1 MDKITH
7 FPSSSILEEEA
18 CQWIVKF
25 ESDDEP
31 STQNIQQF
39 NAWLSKSPVHRKTLL
54 RLAKSWGDM
63 DVMSGLMIP
72 LGQSLKPRRSKLKT
86 FTLTP
91 LLFMAGIFRLL
102 VKGMQKLFRPL
113 VVLPALTFVIVFSLS
128 FFGTVSVPDIPNN
141 IYVTSNGEHSSH
153 TLDDGSVLTLNSNSQ
168 VEVSYSL
175 SKRVINLM
183 SGEAHFDVISD
194 PNRPF
199 EVYAGNRMVKAVGTA
214 FSVYR
219 LKNNIEVLVTE
230 GKVDLAI
237 VESTLLV
244 KPESSPNG
252 SEAFKQNLLDNP
264 IDKTIKIIAS
274 LEAGQSISIPISS
287 DDSINSGSISS
298 DSLDSPVVE
307 YAQGDIVRKLSWL
320 DGRLVFAGESL
331 EEVVAEV
338 SRHTSLIIEV
348 ADPELRKL
356 RIGGQFQA
364 GETDALFDVLES
376 GFGIKITRI
385 NKGHVQLNAK

>member
-1 MDKITH
+1 
-7 FPSSSILEEEA
+7 
-18 CQWIVKF
+18 
-25 ESDDEP
+25 
-31 STQNIQQF
+31 
-39 NAWLSKSPVHRKTLL
+39 
-54 RLAKSWGDM
+54 LAKSWGDM

-72 LGQSLKPRRSKLKT
+72 LGQSLKPRRSKLKA

-91 LLFMAGIFRLL
+91 LLFMAGIYRML
-102 VKGMQKLFRPL
+102 VSGTHQLFRPF
-113 VVLPALTFVIVFSLS
+113 VVLPALTLVIVFSLS

-141 IYVTSNGEHSSH
+141 IYVTSIGEHSTH

-168 VEVSYSL
+168 VEVSYTL
-175 SKRVINLM
+175 SKRVINLI

-199 EVYAGNRMVKAVGTA
+199 EVYAGNRMVKAIGTA

-219 LKNNIEVLVTE
+219 LKNTIEVLVTE

-237 VESTLLV
+237 IESTLLV
-244 KPESSPNG
+244 KPEISPRSRAKLN
-252 SEAFKQNLLDNP
+252 KNLSLEPLEN
-264 IDKTIKIIAS
+264 TVTVVAS

-287 DDSINSGSISS
+287 Y
-298 DSLDSPVVE
+298 SLDTPIVE
-307 YAQGDIVRKLSWL
+307 YAQGDLVRKLSWL

-338 SRHTSLIIEV
+338 SRHTPLIIEV
-348 ADPELRKL
+348 TDPELKKL

-376 GFGIKITRI
+376 GFGVEITRI

>member
-1 MDKITH
+1 
-7 FPSSSILEEEA
+7 
-18 CQWIVKF
+18 
-25 ESDDEP
+25 
-31 STQNIQQF
+31 
-39 NAWLSKSPVHRKTLL
+39 
-54 RLAKSWGDM
+54 
-63 DVMSGLMIP
+63 
-72 LGQSLKPRRSKLKT
+72 
-86 FTLTP
+86 
-91 LLFMAGIFRLL
+91 
-102 VKGMQKLFRPL
+102 
-113 VVLPALTFVIVFSLS
+113 
-128 FFGTVSVPDIPNN
+128 
-141 IYVTSNGEHSSH
+141 
-153 TLDDGSVLTLNSNSQ
+153 
-168 VEVSYSL
+168 
-175 SKRVINLM
+175 M

-264 IDKTIKIIAS
+264 IDKTIKIIAT

-338 SRHTSLIIEV
+338 SRHTPLIIEV
-348 ADPELRKL
+348 TDPELKKL

-376 GFGIKITRI
+376 GFGVKITRI

>member
-1 MDKITH
+1 VDKIIAL
-7 FPSSSILEEEA
+7 PSSSVIEEEA

-31 STQNIQQF
+31 STQDIQQF
-39 NAWLSKSPVHRKTLL
+39 NAWLSRSPVHRKILL

-72 LGQSLKPRRSKLKT
+72 LGHSLKPKLKT

-91 LLFMAGIFRLL
+91 VVFIADVFRRLSSETH
-102 VKGMQKLFRPL
+102 KMFRPL
-113 VVLPALTFVIVFSLS
+113 VVLPLLTIVIMFSLS
-128 FFGTVSVPDIPNN
+128 FLGTVSSPDVSKNM
-141 IYVTSNGEHSSH
+141 YVTSIGQHSSH
-153 TLDDGSVLTLNSNSQ
+153 TLDDGSILTLNSNSQ
-168 VEVSYSL
+168 VEVNYTL
-175 SKRVINLM
+175 SKRIIIL
-183 SGEAHFDVISD
+183 SRGEAHFDVVSD

-237 VESTLLV
+237 IESTLLV
-244 KPESSPNG
+244 KPKIPSRGRAGLNQKLSS
-252 SEAFKQNLLDNP
+252 DP
-264 IDKTIKIIAS
+264 IENTVTVIAS

-287 DDSINSGSISS
+287 NSINT
-298 DSLDSPVVE
+298 PVVE
-307 YAQGDIVRKLSWL
+307 YAQGDLVRKLSWL

-338 SRHTSLIIEV
+338 SRHTPLIIEV
-348 ADPELRKL
+348 TDPQLKKL

-376 GFGIKITRI
+376 GFGVKITRV

>member
-7 FPSSSILEEEA
+7 FPSSSVLEEEA

-31 STQNIQQF
+31 STQDILQF

-54 RLAKSWGDM
+54 LLTKSWGDM

-91 LLFMAGIFRLL
+91 LLFMTGIFRLL
-102 VKGMQKLFRPL
+102 VNGMQKLLSPL
-113 VVLPALTFVIVFSLS
+113 VVVPALTLVIMLSLS
-128 FFGTVSVPDIPNN
+128 FFETVSPPEIPNN
-141 IYVTSNGEHSSH
+141 VYITSIGEHSTH
-153 TLDDGSVLTLNSNSQ
+153 ILEDGSVLSLNSNSQ
-168 VEVSYSL
+168 VEVNYTL
-175 SKRVINLM
+175 NKRVINLLW
-183 SGEAHFDVISD
+183 GEAHFDVTPD
-194 PNRPF
+194 PRRPF

-237 VESTLLV
+237 IESTLV
-244 KPESSPNG
+244 VTPESTPTDSD
-252 SEAFKQNLLDNP
+252 AVKQNLAANP
-264 IDKTIKIIAS
+264 MENTVTVIAS
-274 LEAGQSISIPISS
+274 LEAGQSISIPVSS
-287 DDSINSGSISS
+287 K
-298 DSLDSPVVE
+298 SLDTPVVE

-338 SRHTSLIIEV
+338 SRHTPLLIEV

>member
-1 MDKITH
+1 VDKIIAL
-7 FPSSSILEEEA
+7 PSSSVIEEEA

-31 STQNIQQF
+31 STQDIQQF
-39 NAWLSKSPVHRKTLL
+39 NAWLSRSPVHRKILL

-72 LGQSLKPRRSKLKT
+72 LGHSLKPKLKT

-91 LLFMAGIFRLL
+91 VLFIADVFRRLSSETH
-102 VKGMQKLFRPL
+102 KMFRPL
-113 VVLPALTFVIVFSLS
+113 VVLPLLTIVIMFSLS
-128 FFGTVSVPDIPNN
+128 FLGTVSSPDVSKNM
-141 IYVTSNGEHSSH
+141 YVTSIGQHSSH

-168 VEVSYSL
+168 VEVNYTL
-175 SKRVINLM
+175 SKRIIIL
-183 SGEAHFDVISD
+183 SRGEAHFDVVSD

-237 VESTLLV
+237 IESTLLV
-244 KPESSPNG
+244 KPKIPSRGRAGLNQKLSS
-252 SEAFKQNLLDNP
+252 DP
-264 IDKTIKIIAS
+264 IENTVTVIAS

-287 DDSINSGSISS
+287 NSINT
-298 DSLDSPVVE
+298 PVVE
-307 YAQGDIVRKLSWL
+307 YAQGDLVRKLSWL

-338 SRHTSLIIEV
+338 SRHTPLIIEV
-348 ADPELRKL
+348 TDPQLKKL

-376 GFGIKITRI
+376 GFGVKITRV

>member
-1 MDKITH
+1 MDKITR
-7 FPSSSILEEEA
+7 FPSSSVLEEEA
-18 CQWIVKF
+18 CQWIVKL

-31 STQNIQQF
+31 STQDILTF

-72 LGQSLKPRRSKLKT
+72 LGQSLKPRRSKLKA

-91 LLFMAGIFRLL
+91 LLFMAGIYRML
-102 VKGMQKLFRPL
+102 VSGTHQLFRPF
-113 VVLPALTFVIVFSLS
+113 VVLPALTLVIVFSLS

-141 IYVTSNGEHSSH
+141 IYVTSIGEHSTH

-168 VEVSYSL
+168 VEVSYTL
-175 SKRVINLM
+175 SKRVINLI

-199 EVYAGNRMVKAVGTA
+199 EVYAGNRMVKAIGTA

-219 LKNNIEVLVTE
+219 LKNTIEVLVTE

-237 VESTLLV
+237 IESTLLV
-244 KPESSPNG
+244 KPEISPRSRAELN
-252 SEAFKQNLLDNP
+252 KNLSLEPLEN
-264 IDKTIKIIAS
+264 TVTVVAS

-287 DDSINSGSISS
+287 Y
-298 DSLDSPVVE
+298 SLDTPIVE
-307 YAQGDIVRKLSWL
+307 YAQGDLVRKLSWL

-338 SRHTSLIIEV
+338 SRHTPLIIEV
-348 ADPELRKL
+348 TDPELKKL

-376 GFGIKITRI
+376 GFGVKITRI
-385 NKGHVQLNAK
+385 NKGLVQLNAK

>member
-1 MDKITH
+1 MDKISV

-18 CQWIVKF
+18 CEWIVKF

-31 STQNIQQF
+31 SIQDIQQF
-39 NAWLSKSPVHRKTLL
+39 NTWLSKSPVHRQTLL
-54 RLAKSWGDM
+54 RLAKTWGDI

-72 LGQSLKPRRSKLKT
+72 LGHSLTPKRSKLKT
-86 FTLTP
+86 FTFTP
-91 LLFMAGIFRLL
+91 LLFITGIYRVFAN
-102 VKGMQKLFRPL
+102 GIQTLFRPMF
-113 VVLPALTFVIVFSLS
+113 VLPALTLVIMLGLS
-128 FFGTVSVPDIPNN
+128 FFGTVTPPEVPNN
-141 IYVTSNGEHSSH
+141 MYITSIGEHSTH
-153 TLDDGSVLTLNSNSQ
+153 ILDDGSVLSLNSNSQ
-168 VEVSYSL
+168 VEVIYTL
-175 SKRVINLM
+175 NKRVINLLK
-183 SGEAHFDVISD
+183 GEAHFDVTPD

-237 VESTLLV
+237 IESALVV
-244 KPESSPNG
+244 KPELTPTDS
-252 SEAFKQNLLDNP
+252 AVKQNLAANTEGN
-264 IDKTIKIIAS
+264 IVTVIAS
-274 LEAGQSISIPISS
+274 LEAGQSISIPVSS
-287 DDSINSGSISS
+287 K
-298 DSLDSPVVE
+298 SLDTAVVK

-331 EEVVAEV
+331 QEVVAEV
-338 SRHTSLIIEV
+338 SRHTPILIEV
-348 ADPELRKL
+348 TDPELRKL

-376 GFGIKITRI
+376 GFGVKITRI
-385 NKGHVQLNAK
+385 SKGHVQLNAK

>member
-1 MDKITH
+1 MDKISH
-7 FPSSSILEEEA
+7 FPSSLGLEEEA

-31 STQNIQQF
+31 SIQDIRAF
-39 NAWLSKSPVHRKTLL
+39 NAWLCKSPVHRDTLL
-54 RLAKSWGDM
+54 RLAKTWGDM

-72 LGQSLKPRRSKLKT
+72 LGQSLKPKRSKLKT

-91 LLFMAGIFRLL
+91 FLF
-102 VKGMQKLFRPL
+102 VKETFCALASWVQKLSRPL
-113 VVLPALTFVIVFSLS
+113 FALPVLTLIIMLSLS
-128 FFGTVSVPDIPNN
+128 FFETGLPPEVPNN
-141 IYVTSNGEHSSH
+141 TYVTSIGEHSKH
-153 TLDDGSVLTLNSNSQ
+153 TLEDGSILSLNSNSK
-168 VEVSYSL
+168 VEVKYTL
-175 SKRVINLM
+175 NKRVIYLFK
-183 SGEAHFDVISD
+183 GEAHFDVTTD
-194 PNRPF
+194 PERPF

-219 LKNNIEVLVTE
+219 LKDNIKVLVTE

-237 VESTLLV
+237 IESTLVV
-244 KPESSPNG
+244 KPESSPRVRLALNKKLK
-252 SEAFKQNLLDNP
+252 ENP
-264 IDKTIKIIAS
+264 IEKKVTVIAS

-287 DDSINSGSISS
+287 NS
-298 DSLDSPVVE
+298 LNTPVVK
-307 YAQGDIVRKLSWL
+307 YAQGDLVRKLSWL

-338 SRHTSLIIEV
+338 SRHTSILIEV

-376 GFGIKITRI
+376 GFGIKITRV

>member
-1 MDKITH
+1 MDKITV
-7 FPSSSILEEEA
+7 FTSSSVLEEEA
-18 CQWIVKF
+18 CEWIVKL

-31 STQNIQQF
+31 SKEDIQQF

-54 RLAKSWGDM
+54 RFSKTWSDM

-72 LGQSLKPRRSKLKT
+72 LGQPLTPKRSKLKT

-91 LLFMAGIFRLL
+91 LLFIAGIYRVFAN
-102 VKGMQKLFRPL
+102 GIQKLLSPL
-113 VVLPALTFVIVFSLS
+113 VVVPALTLVIVLSLS
-128 FFGTVSVPDIPNN
+128 FFGTVSPPVVANN
-141 IYVTSNGEHSSH
+141 MYITSIGEHSTH
-153 TLDDGSVLTLNSNSQ
+153 ILDDGSVLSLNSNSQ
-168 VEVSYSL
+168 VEVNYTL
-175 SKRVINLM
+175 NKRVINLLR
-183 SGEAHFDVISD
+183 GEAHFDVI
-194 PNRPF
+194 PNPTRPF

-237 VESTLLV
+237 IESTLLV
-244 KPESSPNG
+244 MPESSPDDSITLEQKLAASPLEN
-252 SEAFKQNLLDNP
+252 
-264 IDKTIKIIAS
+264 TVTVIAS

-287 DDSINSGSISS
+287 K
-298 DSLDSPVVE
+298 SLDTPVVE
-307 YAQGDIVRKLSWL
+307 YAQGDLVRKLSWL

-338 SRHTSLIIEV
+338 SRHTPLLIEV
-348 ADPELRKL
+348 TDPELRKL
-356 RIGGQFQA
+356 RIGGQFQV

-376 GFGIKITRI
+376 GFGVKITRI
-385 NKGHVQLNAK
+385 NNGHVQLNAK